1 VDMMLK
7 FGGMTRA
14 ELRTIPYSE
23 MERMQLVLMARAEA
37 MLPQVAAG
45 GDIGSAVQGDDMAG
59 MPAWMHPSASQN

>member
-1 VDMMLK
+1 
-7 FGGMTRA
+7 
-14 ELRTIPYSE
+14 
-23 MERMQLVLMARAEA
+23 MQLVLMARAEA

>member
-1 VDMMLK
+1 M
-7 FGGMTRA
+7 
-14 ELRTIPYSE
+14 IPRGADGIERLGSGDPQIRDKNS
-23 MERMQLVLMARAEA
+23 RMQLVLMARAEA